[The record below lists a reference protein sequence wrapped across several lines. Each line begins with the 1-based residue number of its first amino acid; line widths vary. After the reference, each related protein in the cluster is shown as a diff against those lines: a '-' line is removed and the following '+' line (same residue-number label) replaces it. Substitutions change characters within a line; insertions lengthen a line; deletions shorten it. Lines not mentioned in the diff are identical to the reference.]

1 MDITNIDGDLRM
13 SASALVDTNGVS
25 DSPTVAKLQ
34 ELAGLKTSSERVVNV
49 VNGANL
55 LSDYE
60 VDYYFTAAF
69 PTIFP
74 YGSGKHLDGRRR
86 DQLSLSRWIQLLL
99 RHSSRRFHL

>member
-1 MDITNIDGDLRM
+1 MDITSIEGDLPM

-34 ELAGLKTSSERVVNV
+34 ELARLKNSERVVNV
-49 VNGANL
+49 VNGTNL

-99 RHSSRRFHL
+99 RHSSRRFQ